1 MKESKRNDE
10 EKNEKA
16 ITKYNNPKRNKKN
29 RSNFDRPLLPNFL
42 KQSENLKK
50 FLKTAN
56 FLQKAY
62 KNRDKIKAMTKY
74 SHLLPED
81 GLGYKIDQLNNYNK
95 LTSLVVKNQDLI
107 LSANIPKITQTIKE
121 CTPYFQNIDIKEE
134 DVCWALG
141 GLAGLIGS
149 IFLGEAGAI
158 VGLVSIGILIAKGES
173 LNSIFQSS
181 YKILE
186 NEDMRK
192 IILDPNKLGATLE
205 VFETMSEIKKREEK
219 EEERKKEEAKKNN
232 THKKIQ
238 YDDGTYY
245 EGNVNDNGLP
255 NGKGIIYNKN
265 NNISYEGD
273 FVNGKKEGKG
283 KLYSKSEKFYYIGE
297 FKNDKRHGK
306 GTEYY
311 KNNNIRYVG
320 DYINGKR
327 EGNGKSFSED
337 EKCIYSGEYKNGKKH
352 GKGVQY
358 YKNGNIFYKGDF
370 IEGEWEGNGEL
381 FSEDKKCVYTGEFK
395 KSNYHGKGIIYD
407 KDNNISYEGDFVK
420 GKKEGKGKL
429 FYESKNLYYIG
440 EFKNDKKHGKGTEY
454 YFKNNNIHYEG
465 DFVDGKKHGKGI
477 EYYENGFIEYK
488 GDFIEGDR
496 EGNGELYDYDFNGH
510 LLFSGQFEN
519 GFANISNLY

>member
-1 MKESKRNDE
+1 MNFILIKNMKESKRNEE

-29 RSNFDRPLLPNFL
+29 RSNLPNFDRPLLPNFL
-42 KQSENLKK
+42 NQSENLKK

-121 CTPYFQNIDIKEE
+121 CTPYFQNIDINEE

-158 VGLVSIGILIAKGES
+158 VGLVSIGILIVKGES

-192 IILDPNKLGATLE
+192 IISDPNKLGATLE
-205 VFETMSEIKKREEK
+205 VFETLSEIKKREEK

-232 THKKIQ
+232 NHKKIQ

-255 NGKGIIYNKN
+255 NGKGIIYDKN

-273 FVNGKKEGKG
+273 FVNGKK
-283 KLYSKSEKFYYIGE
+283 
-297 FKNDKRHGK
+297 HGK
-306 GTEYY
+306 GIEY
-311 KNNNIRYVG
+311 
-320 DYINGKR
+320 DENGII
-327 EGNGKSFSED
+327 G
-337 EKCIYSGEYKNGKKH
+337 
-352 GKGVQY
+352 
-358 YKNGNIFYKGDF
+358 YKGDF
-370 IEGEWEGNGEL
+370 IEGKWEGNGE
-381 FSEDKKCVYTGEFK
+381 V
-395 KSNYHGKGIIYD
+395 
-407 KDNNISYEGDFVK
+407 
-420 GKKEGKGKL
+420 
-429 FYESKNLYYIG
+429 
-440 EFKNDKKHGKGTEY
+440 
-454 YFKNNNIHYEG
+454 
-465 DFVDGKKHGKGI
+465 
-477 EYYENGFIEYK
+477 
-488 GDFIEGDR
+488 
-496 EGNGELYDYDFNGH
+496 YDFNGN
-510 LLFSGQFEN
+510 LFFSGKFKN
-519 GFANISNLY
+519 GSAII

>member
-1 MKESKRNDE
+1 MNFILIKNMKESKRNEE

-29 RSNFDRPLLPNFL
+29 RSNLPNFDRPLLPNFL
-42 KQSENLKK
+42 NQSENLKK

-95 LTSLVVKNQDLI
+95 LTSLVVKNKDLI

-121 CTPYFQNIDIKEE
+121 CTPYFQNIDINEE

-149 IFLGEAGAI
+149 LFLGEVGAI

-192 IILDPNKLGATLE
+192 IISDPNKLGATLE
-205 VFETMSEIKKREEK
+205 VFETLSEIKKREEK

-255 NGKGIIYNKN
+255 NGKGIIYDKN
-265 NNISYEGD
+265 NNISYDGD

-311 KNNNIRYVG
+311 KNNNI
-320 DYINGKR
+320 
-327 EGNGKSFSED
+327 
-337 EKCIYSGEYKNGKKH
+337 
-352 GKGVQY
+352 
-358 YKNGNIFYKGDF
+358 
-370 IEGEWEGNGEL
+370 
-381 FSEDKKCVYTGEFK
+381 
-395 KSNYHGKGIIYD
+395 
-407 KDNNISYEGDFVK
+407 
-420 GKKEGKGKL
+420 
-429 FYESKNLYYIG
+429 
-440 EFKNDKKHGKGTEY
+440 
-454 YFKNNNIHYEG
+454 HYEG

-477 EYYENGFIEYK
+477 EYDENGIIGYK
-488 GDFIEGDR
+488 GDFIEGKW
-496 EGNGELYDYDFNGH
+496 EGNGEVYDFNGN
-510 LLFSGQFEN
+510 LFFSGKFKN
-519 GFANISNLY
+519 GSAII

>member
-1 MKESKRNDE
+1 MKESKKNDE

-16 ITKYNNPKRNKKN
+16 ITKYNNPKRNKKS
-29 RSNFDRPLLPNFL
+29 RSNLPNFDRPLLPNFL
-42 KQSENLKK
+42 NQSENLKK

-192 IILDPNKLGATLE
+192 IISDPNKLGATLE

-245 EGNVNDNGLP
+245 EGNVN
-255 NGKGIIYNKN
+255 YQM
-265 NNISYEGD
+265 
-273 FVNGKKEGKG
+273 
-283 KLYSKSEKFYYIGE
+283 EK
-297 FKNDKRHGK
+297 
-306 GTEYY
+306 
-311 KNNNIRYVG
+311 V
-320 DYINGKR
+320 
-327 EGNGKSFSED
+327 
-337 EKCIYSGEYKNGKKH
+337 
-352 GKGVQY
+352 
-358 YKNGNIFYKGDF
+358 
-370 IEGEWEGNGEL
+370 
-381 FSEDKKCVYTGEFK
+381 
-395 KSNYHGKGIIYD
+395 
-407 KDNNISYEGDFVK
+407 
-420 GKKEGKGKL
+420 
-429 FYESKNLYYIG
+429 
-440 EFKNDKKHGKGTEY
+440 
-454 YFKNNNIHYEG
+454 
-465 DFVDGKKHGKGI
+465 
-477 EYYENGFIEYK
+477 
-488 GDFIEGDR
+488 
-496 EGNGELYDYDFNGH
+496 
-510 LLFSGQFEN
+510 
-519 GFANISNLY
+519 

>member
-1 MKESKRNDE
+1 MNFILIKNMKESKRNEE

-29 RSNFDRPLLPNFL
+29 RSNLPNFDRPLLPNFL
-42 KQSENLKK
+42 NQSENLKK

-95 LTSLVVKNQDLI
+95 LTSLVLKNQDLI

-205 VFETMSEIKKREEK
+205 VFETMSEIIKREEK

-238 YDDGTYY
+238 YEDGTCY
-245 EGNVNDNGLP
+245 EGNVNDNDLP
-255 NGKGIIYNKN
+255 NGKGIIYDKN

-283 KLYSKSEKFYYIGE
+283 KLFHKSKNFYYIGE

-306 GTEYY
+306 GT
-311 KNNNIRYVG
+311 
-320 DYINGKR
+320 
-327 EGNGKSFSED
+327 
-337 EKCIYSGEYKNGKKH
+337 
-352 GKGVQY
+352 
-358 YKNGNIFYKGDF
+358 
-370 IEGEWEGNGEL
+370 
-381 FSEDKKCVYTGEFK
+381 
-395 KSNYHGKGIIYD
+395 
-407 KDNNISYEGDFVK
+407 
-420 GKKEGKGKL
+420 
-429 FYESKNLYYIG
+429 LYY
-440 EFKNDKKHGKGTEY
+440 
-454 YFKNNNIHYEG
+454 KNNNIHYEG

-477 EYYENGFIEYK
+477 EYDENGIIGYK
-488 GDFIEGDR
+488 GDFIEGEW
-496 EGNGELYDYDFNGH
+496 EGNGEVYDFNGN
-510 LLFSGQFEN
+510 LFFSGQFKN
-519 GFANISNLY
+519 GSAII

>member
-1 MKESKRNDE
+1 MNFILIKNMKESKRNEE

-29 RSNFDRPLLPNFL
+29 RSNLPNFDRPLLPNFL
-42 KQSENLKK
+42 NQSENLKK

-121 CTPYFQNIDIKEE
+121 CTPYFQNINEE

-149 IFLGEAGAI
+149 LFLGEVGAI

-192 IILDPNKLGATLE
+192 IISDPNKLGATLE
-205 VFETMSEIKKREEK
+205 VFETLSEIKKREEK

-255 NGKGIIYNKN
+255 NGKGIIYDKN

-283 KLYSKSEKFYYIGE
+283 KLYSKNEKFYYIGE

-311 KNNNIRYVG
+311 KNNN
-320 DYINGKR
+320 
-327 EGNGKSFSED
+327 
-337 EKCIYSGEYKNGKKH
+337 
-352 GKGVQY
+352 
-358 YKNGNIFYKGDF
+358 
-370 IEGEWEGNGEL
+370 
-381 FSEDKKCVYTGEFK
+381 
-395 KSNYHGKGIIYD
+395 
-407 KDNNISYEGDFVK
+407 
-420 GKKEGKGKL
+420 
-429 FYESKNLYYIG
+429 
-440 EFKNDKKHGKGTEY
+440 
-454 YFKNNNIHYEG
+454 NIHYEG
-465 DFVDGKKHGKGI
+465 DFVDDKKHGKGI
-477 EYYENGFIEYK
+477 EYDENGIIGYK
-488 GDFIEGDR
+488 GDFIEGKW
-496 EGNGELYDYDFNGH
+496 EGNGEVYDYNGN
-510 LLFSGQFEN
+510 LFFSGKFKN
-519 GFANISNLY
+519 GSAII

>member
-1 MKESKRNDE
+1 MNFILIKNMKESKRNEE

-29 RSNFDRPLLPNFL
+29 RSNLPNFDRPLLPNFL
-42 KQSENLKK
+42 NQSENLKK

-95 LTSLVVKNQDLI
+95 LTSLVLKNQDLI

-205 VFETMSEIKKREEK
+205 VFETMSEIIKREEK

-238 YDDGTYY
+238 YEDGTCY
-245 EGNVNDNGLP
+245 EGNVNDNDLP
-255 NGKGIIYNKN
+255 NGKGIIYDKN

-283 KLYSKSEKFYYIGE
+283 KFFHKSKNFYYIGE

-306 GTEYY
+306 GT
-311 KNNNIRYVG
+311 
-320 DYINGKR
+320 
-327 EGNGKSFSED
+327 
-337 EKCIYSGEYKNGKKH
+337 
-352 GKGVQY
+352 
-358 YKNGNIFYKGDF
+358 
-370 IEGEWEGNGEL
+370 
-381 FSEDKKCVYTGEFK
+381 
-395 KSNYHGKGIIYD
+395 
-407 KDNNISYEGDFVK
+407 
-420 GKKEGKGKL
+420 
-429 FYESKNLYYIG
+429 LYY
-440 EFKNDKKHGKGTEY
+440 
-454 YFKNNNIHYEG
+454 KNNNIHYEG

-477 EYYENGFIEYK
+477 EYDENGIIGYK
-488 GDFIEGDR
+488 GDFIEGEW
-496 EGNGELYDYDFNGH
+496 EGNGEVYDFNGN
-510 LLFSGQFEN
+510 LFFSGQFKN
-519 GFANISNLY
+519 GSAII

>member
-1 MKESKRNDE
+1 MNFILIKKMKESKRNE
-10 EKNEKA
+10 KEKNKKG

-29 RSNFDRPLLPNFL
+29 RSNFPNPDRPLLPGFL
-42 KQSENLKK
+42 GQSEGLKK
-50 FLKTAN
+50 FWKTAN

-121 CTPYFQNIDIKEE
+121 CTPYFQNIDINEE

-192 IILDPNKLGATLE
+192 IISDPNKLGATLE
-205 VFETMSEIKKREEK
+205 VFETLSEIKKREEK

-255 NGKGIIYNKN
+255 NGKGIIYDKN
-265 NNISYEGD
+265 NNISYDGD

-283 KLYSKSEKFYYIGE
+283 KLYSKSEKYYYIGE
-297 FKNDKRHGK
+297 FKNDKR
-306 GTEYY
+306 
-311 KNNNIRYVG
+311 
-320 DYINGKR
+320 
-327 EGNGKSFSED
+327 
-337 EKCIYSGEYKNGKKH
+337 
-352 GKGVQY
+352 
-358 YKNGNIFYKGDF
+358 
-370 IEGEWEGNGEL
+370 
-381 FSEDKKCVYTGEFK
+381 
-395 KSNYHGKGIIYD
+395 
-407 KDNNISYEGDFVK
+407 
-420 GKKEGKGKL
+420 
-429 FYESKNLYYIG
+429 
-440 EFKNDKKHGKGTEY
+440 HGKGTEY

-465 DFVDGKKHGKGI
+465 DFVDDKKHGKGI
-477 EYYENGFIEYK
+477 EYDENGIIGYK
-488 GDFIEGDR
+488 GDFIEGKW
-496 EGNGELYDYDFNGH
+496 EGNGEVYDYNGN
-510 LLFSGQFEN
+510 LFFSGKFKN
-519 GFANISNLY
+519 GSAII

>member
-1 MKESKRNDE
+1 MNFILIKNLKESKRNEE

-29 RSNFDRPLLPNFL
+29 RSNLPNFDRPLLPNFL
-42 KQSENLKK
+42 NQSENLKK

-192 IILDPNKLGATLE
+192 IISDPNKLGATLE

-232 THKKIQ
+232 NHKKIQ

-255 NGKGIIYNKN
+255 NGKGIIYDKN
-265 NNISYEGD
+265 NNISYDGD

-283 KLYSKSEKFYYIGE
+283 KLYSKNKKFYYIGE

-320 DYINGKR
+320 DYVNGR
-327 EGNGKSFSED
+327 
-337 EKCIYSGEYKNGKKH
+337 I
-352 GKGVQY
+352 
-358 YKNGNIFYKGDF
+358 
-370 IEGEWEGNGEL
+370 L
-381 FSEDKKCVYTGEFK
+381 
-395 KSNYHGKGIIYD
+395 
-407 KDNNISYEGDFVK
+407 
-420 GKKEGKGKL
+420 
-429 FYESKNLYYIG
+429 
-440 EFKNDKKHGKGTEY
+440 
-454 YFKNNNIHYEG
+454 
-465 DFVDGKKHGKGI
+465 
-477 EYYENGFIEYK
+477 
-488 GDFIEGDR
+488 
-496 EGNGELYDYDFNGH
+496 
-510 LLFSGQFEN
+510 
-519 GFANISNLY
+519 

>member
-1 MKESKRNDE
+1 MNFILIKNMKESKRNEE

-29 RSNFDRPLLPNFL
+29 RSNLPTFDRPLLPNFL
-42 KQSENLKK
+42 NQSENLKK

-95 LTSLVVKNQDLI
+95 LTSLVLKNPDLI

-121 CTPYFQNIDIKEE
+121 CTPYFQNIDINEE

-149 IFLGEAGAI
+149 LFLGEVGAI
-158 VGLVSIGILIAKGES
+158 VGLVSIGILIVKGES

-192 IILDPNKLGATLE
+192 IISDPNKLGATLE
-205 VFETMSEIKKREEK
+205 VFETLSEIKKREEK

-255 NGKGIIYNKN
+255 NGKGIIYDKN
-265 NNISYEGD
+265 NNISYDGD

-311 KNNNIRYVG
+311 KNNNI
-320 DYINGKR
+320 
-327 EGNGKSFSED
+327 
-337 EKCIYSGEYKNGKKH
+337 
-352 GKGVQY
+352 
-358 YKNGNIFYKGDF
+358 
-370 IEGEWEGNGEL
+370 
-381 FSEDKKCVYTGEFK
+381 
-395 KSNYHGKGIIYD
+395 
-407 KDNNISYEGDFVK
+407 
-420 GKKEGKGKL
+420 
-429 FYESKNLYYIG
+429 
-440 EFKNDKKHGKGTEY
+440 
-454 YFKNNNIHYEG
+454 HYEG

-477 EYYENGFIEYK
+477 EYDENGIIGYK
-488 GDFIEGDR
+488 GDFIGGKW
-496 EGNGELYDYDFNGH
+496 EGNGEIYDFNGN
-510 LLFSGQFEN
+510 LFFSGKFKN
-519 GFANISNLY
+519 GSAII